1 MLDLKPAGATV
12 IELLH
17 TTTDEQ
23 LDQPTPCSE
32 YTVAQL
38 IEHIREVAV
47 GFAAMARKDSG
58 RPDDPAGIPS
68 VVDAARRRETAEL
81 VDALT
86 LAWDAPEAWQGT
98 TAPSP
103 DVTLPNEVWG
113 RIVLTELVV
122 HGWDLARAT
131 DRPLEL
137 PAATLRACLDHVVD
151 FVPKAPVPQLWG
163 PAVDTSDD
171 AALIDRIVA
180 VTGRDP
186 RWPGTASGH

>member
-12 IELLH
+12 IELLNA
-17 TTTDEQ
+17 TTDEQ
-23 LDQPTPCSE
+23 LDRPTPCSE

-47 GFAAMARKDSG
+47 GFAAMARKDSD
-58 RPDDPAGIPS
+58 RPDDPDSIPS
-68 VVDAARRRETAEL
+68 VFDAARRRETAEL

-86 LAWDAPEAWQGT
+86 LAWDAPEAWDGT
-98 TAPSP
+98 TALSP
-103 DVTLPNEVWG
+103 DVVLPNEVWG

-131 DRPLEL
+131 GRPLDL
-137 PAATLRACLDHVVD
+137 PTATLRACLDHVVD

-163 PAVDTSDD
+163 PAVDASDD

-186 RWPGTASGH
+186 RWPGTASES